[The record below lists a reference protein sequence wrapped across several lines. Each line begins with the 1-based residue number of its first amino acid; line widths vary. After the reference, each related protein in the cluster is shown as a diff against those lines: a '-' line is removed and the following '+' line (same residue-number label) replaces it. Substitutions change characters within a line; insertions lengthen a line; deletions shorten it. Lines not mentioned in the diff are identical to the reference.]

1 METSDNHPDK
11 DFALMATSFW
21 GVIKFENFQKSV
33 KKYSSF
39 KLKKL
44 AAILHQFG
52 YFKNYFFIFIFIL
65 FLKKEGVND
74 KESATSHMHLPT

>member
-52 YFKNYFFIFIFIL
+52 YFKN
-65 FLKKEGVND
+65 
-74 KESATSHMHLPT
+74 